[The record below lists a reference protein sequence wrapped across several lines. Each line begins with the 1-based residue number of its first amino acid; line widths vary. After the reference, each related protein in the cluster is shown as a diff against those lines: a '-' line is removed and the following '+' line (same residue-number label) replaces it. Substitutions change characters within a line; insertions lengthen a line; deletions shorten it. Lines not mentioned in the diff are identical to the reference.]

1 MEPSEAAG
9 AHDPITENMYTG
21 SQNSFPGDLID
32 SSDLSNADREQI
44 AQLMDALARL
54 REAERTLAEA
64 SRRFMK
70 LSEQD
75 MRALHYL
82 IAAKRQNAVVTPK
95 MLSAH
100 MVMSAASVTKLINR
114 LEREGH
120 VIRKL
125 HPSDRRAY
133 AIDVTAETAR
143 SARETVGRA
152 QARRIHA
159 AVRLTSRERDAVIR
173 FLDGMTDELSLSN
186 ANWAKPL

>member
-1 MEPSEAAG
+1 MESSEAAG

>member
-1 MEPSEAAG
+1 MESSEAAG

-21 SQNSFPGDLID
+21 SQNSFPGDLVD

-44 AQLMDALARL
+44 ARLMNSLARL
-54 REAERTLAEA
+54 REAERTLSEA

-82 IAAKRQNAVVTPK
+82 IAAKRQGAVVTPK
-95 MLSAH
+95 VLSAH
-100 MVMSAASVTKLINR
+100 MAMSAASVTKLINR

-133 AIDVTAETAR
+133 AIEITAETAR
-143 SARETVGRA
+143 SARETVGRS
-152 QARRIHA
+152 QARRVYA
-159 AVRLTSRERDAVIR
+159 AAQLSSRERDAVIR
-173 FLDGMTDELSLSN
+173 FLDGMADELSLSK
-186 ANWAKPL
+186 ADWAKKQ

>member
-1 MEPSEAAG
+1 MESTEAAG
-9 AHDPITENMYTG
+9 VHDPITENMYTG
-21 SQNSFPGDLID
+21 SQSSFPGDLVD
-32 SSDLSNADREQI
+32 SSDLSAADRT
-44 AQLMDALARL
+44 QLAAVMNALARL
-54 REAERTLAEA
+54 REAERALSEA

-100 MVMSAASVTKLINR
+100 MSMSAASVTKLINR

-133 AIDVTAETAR
+133 AIEITAETAR
-143 SARETVGRA
+143 SARETVGRS
-152 QARRIHA
+152 QARRVYA
-159 AVRLTSRERDAVIR
+159 AAQLSSRERDAVIR
-173 FLDGMTDELSLSN
+173 FFDGMADELSLSK
-186 ANWAKPL
+186 ADWAKKQ

>member
-1 MEPSEAAG
+1 MQPSESAG

-100 MVMSAASVTKLINR
+100 MLMSAASVTKLINR

-186 ANWAKPL
+186 ADWAKPL

>member
-54 REAERTLAEA
+54 REAERTLSEA

-100 MVMSAASVTKLINR
+100 MLMSAASVTKLINR

-186 ANWAKPL
+186 ADWAKPL

>member
-1 MEPSEAAG
+1 MESTEAAG
-9 AHDPITENMYTG
+9 VHDPITENMYTG
-21 SQNSFPGDLID
+21 SQSSFPGDLVD
-32 SSDLSNADREQI
+32 SSDLSAADREQI
-44 AQLMDALARL
+44 AAVMNALARL
-54 REAERTLAEA
+54 REAERALSEA

-75 MRALHYL
+75 MRAMHYL

-100 MVMSAASVTKLINR
+100 MSMSAASVTKLINR

-133 AIDVTAETAR
+133 ALDVTAETNR
-143 SARETVGRA
+143 SARETVGRT

-159 AVRLTSRERDAVIR
+159 AADLTSRERDAVIR
-173 FLDGMTDELSLSN
+173 FLNGMTEELSLDN
-186 ANWAKPL
+186 VDWTKQP

>member
-1 MEPSEAAG
+1 MESSEAAG

-44 AQLMDALARL
+44 ARLMNSLARL
-54 REAERTLAEA
+54 REAERRLSEA

-75 MRALHYL
+75 MHALHYL
-82 IAAKRQNAVVTPK
+82 LAAERQDSVVTPK

-100 MVMSAASVTKLINR
+100 MSMSAASVTKLINR

-120 VIRKL
+120 VVRRL

-133 AIDVTAETAR
+133 AIEITAETAR
-143 SARETVGRA
+143 SARETVGRS
-152 QARRIHA
+152 QARRVYA
-159 AVRLTSRERDAVIR
+159 AARLSHRERDAVIR
-173 FLDGMTDELSLSN
+173 FLDGMADELSLSN
-186 ANWAKPL
+186 ADWANQL

>member
-1 MEPSEAAG
+1 MESSEAPG

-21 SQNSFPGDLID
+21 SEHSFPGDLID
-32 SSDLSNADREQI
+32 SSDLSSTDREQI
-44 AQLMDALARL
+44 ARLMNSLARL
-54 REAERTLAEA
+54 REARRTLSDA
-64 SRRFMK
+64 SRKFMK
-70 LSEQD
+70 LSEPD

-95 MLSAH
+95 MLSIH
-100 MVMSAASVTKLINR
+100 MAMSAASVTKLINR

-133 AIDVTAETAR
+133 AIEVTEQTAR

-152 QARRIHA
+152 QARRIYA
-159 AVRLTSRERDAVIR
+159 AAQLSSSERDAVIR
-173 FLDGMTDELSLSN
+173 FLDGMTDELSLRN
-186 ANWAKPL
+186 ADWATQT

>member
-1 MEPSEAAG
+1 MESSEAAG

-21 SQNSFPGDLID
+21 SKHSFPDNLIA

-44 AQLMDALARL
+44 ARLMNSLARL
-54 REAERTLAEA
+54 REAERTLSEA

-82 IAAKRQNAVVTPK
+82 LAAERQDSVVTPK

-100 MVMSAASVTKLINR
+100 MSMSAASVTKLINR

-120 VIRKL
+120 VMRKL

-133 AIDVTAETAR
+133 AIEITSATAR
-143 SARETVGRA
+143 SARETVGRS
-152 QARRIHA
+152 QARRIYA
-159 AVRLTSRERDAVIR
+159 AARLSHRERDAVIR
-173 FLDGMTDELSLSN
+173 FLDGMTDELKLSN
-186 ANWAKPL
+186 ADWANQL

>member
-54 REAERTLAEA
+54 REAERTLSEA

-82 IAAKRQNAVVTPK
+82 IAAKRQNALVTPK

-100 MVMSAASVTKLINR
+100 MLMSAASVTKLINR

-173 FLDGMTDELSLSN
+173 FLDGMADELSLSN
-186 ANWAKPL
+186 ADWAKPL

>member
-54 REAERTLAEA
+54 REAERTLSVA

-82 IAAKRQNAVVTPK
+82 IAANRQNAVVTPK

-100 MVMSAASVTKLINR
+100 MLMSAASVTKLINR

-173 FLDGMTDELSLSN
+173 FLDGMAEELSLSN
-186 ANWAKPL
+186 ADWAKPL

>member
-21 SQNSFPGDLID
+21 SQYSFPGDLID

-54 REAERTLAEA
+54 REAERTLSEA

-70 LSEQD
+70 LSEQN

-100 MVMSAASVTKLINR
+100 MLMSAASVTKLINR

-133 AIDVTAETAR
+133 AIDVTAQTAR

-159 AVRLTSRERDAVIR
+159 AAHLTSRERDAVIR
-173 FLDGMTDELSLSN
+173 FLDGMAEELSLSN
-186 ANWAKPL
+186 ADWAKQL

>member
-1 MEPSEAAG
+1 MESSEAAG

-21 SQNSFPGDLID
+21 SQNSFPGDLVD

-44 AQLMDALARL
+44 ARLMNSLARL
-54 REAERTLAEA
+54 REAERTLSEA

-82 IAAKRQNAVVTPK
+82 IAAKRQGAVVTPK

-100 MVMSAASVTKLINR
+100 MAMSAASVTKLINR

-133 AIDVTAETAR
+133 AIEITAETAR
-143 SARETVGRA
+143 SARETVGRS
-152 QARRIHA
+152 QSRRIYA
-159 AVRLTSRERDAVIR
+159 AAQLSSRERDAVIR
-173 FLDGMTDELSLSN
+173 FLDGMADELSLSK
-186 ANWAKPL
+186 ADWAKKQ

>member
-100 MVMSAASVTKLINR
+100 MLMSAASVTKLINR

-186 ANWAKPL
+186 ADWAKPL

>member
-1 MEPSEAAG
+1 MESTEAAG
-9 AHDPITENMYTG
+9 VHDPITENMYTG
-21 SQNSFPGDLID
+21 SQSSFPGDLVD
-32 SSDLSNADREQI
+32 SSDLSAADREQI
-44 AQLMDALARL
+44 AAVMNALARL
-54 REAERTLAEA
+54 REAERALAEA

-82 IAAKRQNAVVTPK
+82 IAAKRQNAAVTPK

-100 MVMSAASVTKLINR
+100 MSMSAASVTKLINR
-114 LEREGH
+114 LERDGH

-133 AIDVTAETAR
+133 ALEVTAETTR
-143 SARETVGRA
+143 SARETVGRT

-159 AVRLTSRERDAVIR
+159 AADLTSRERDAVIR
-173 FLDGMTDELSLSN
+173 FLNGMTEELSLDN
-186 ANWAKPL
+186 VDWTKQP

>member
-1 MEPSEAAG
+1 MESTEAAG
-9 AHDPITENMYTG
+9 VHDPITENMYTG
-21 SQNSFPGDLID
+21 SQSSFPGDLVD
-32 SSDLSNADREQI
+32 SSDLSAADREQI
-44 AQLMDALARL
+44 AAVMKALARL
-54 REAERTLAEA
+54 REAERALSEA

-75 MRALHYL
+75 MRAMHYL

-100 MVMSAASVTKLINR
+100 MSMSAASVTKLINR

-133 AIDVTAETAR
+133 ALEVTAETNR
-143 SARETVGRA
+143 SACETVGRT

-159 AVRLTSRERDAVIR
+159 AADLTSRERDAVIR
-173 FLDGMTDELSLSN
+173 FLNGMTEELSLDN
-186 ANWAKPL
+186 VDWTKQP

>member
-1 MEPSEAAG
+1 MESTEAAG
-9 AHDPITENMYTG
+9 VHDPITENMYTG
-21 SQNSFPGDLID
+21 SQSSFPGDLVD
-32 SSDLSNADREQI
+32 SSDLSTADRKQI
-44 AQLMDALARL
+44 AAVMNALARL
-54 REAERTLAEA
+54 REAERALSEA

-100 MVMSAASVTKLINR
+100 MSMSAASVTKLINR

-133 AIDVTAETAR
+133 ALEVTAETTR
-143 SARETVGRA
+143 SARETVGRT

-159 AVRLTSRERDAVIR
+159 AADLTGRERDAVIR
-173 FLDGMTDELSLSN
+173 FLNGMAEELSLDN
-186 ANWAKPL
+186 VDWTKQP

>member
-82 IAAKRQNAVVTPK
+82 IATKRQNAVVTPK

-100 MVMSAASVTKLINR
+100 MLMSAASVTKLINR
-114 LEREGH
+114 LERERH

-173 FLDGMTDELSLSN
+173 FLDGMADELSLSN
-186 ANWAKPL
+186 ADWAKPL

>member
-1 MEPSEAAG
+1 MESSEATG

-21 SQNSFPGDLID
+21 SEQSFPGDLID
-32 SSDLSNADREQI
+32 SSGLSSADVEQI
-44 AQLMDALARL
+44 ARVMNALARL
-54 REAERTLAEA
+54 REAERTLSDA

-95 MLSAH
+95 MLSGH
-100 MVMSAASVTKLINR
+100 MAMSAASVTKLINR

-125 HPSDRRAY
+125 HPNDRRAF
-133 AIDVTAETAR
+133 AIEVTESTVR
-143 SARETVGRA
+143 SARETVGRS
-152 QARRIHA
+152 QARRFYA
-159 AVRLTSRERDAVIR
+159 AADLSSRDREAVIR
-173 FLDGMTDELSLSN
+173 FLDGMTEELSLRN
-186 ANWAKPL
+186 ADWAQSQ

>member
-1 MEPSEAAG
+1 MESSEAAG

-32 SSDLSNADREQI
+32 SSDLSNVDREQI
-44 AQLMDALARL
+44 ARLMNSLARL
-54 REAERTLAEA
+54 REAERRLSEA

-82 IAAKRQNAVVTPK
+82 LAAERQDSVVTPK

-100 MVMSAASVTKLINR
+100 MSMSAASVTKLINR

-120 VIRKL
+120 VVRRL

-133 AIDVTAETAR
+133 AIEITAETAR
-143 SARETVGRA
+143 SARETVGRS
-152 QARRIHA
+152 QARRILA
-159 AVRLTSRERDAVIR
+159 AARLSHRERDAVIR
-173 FLDGMTDELSLSN
+173 FLDGMADELSLSN
-186 ANWAKPL
+186 ADWANQL

>member
-100 MVMSAASVTKLINR
+100 MLMSAASVTKLINR

-133 AIDVTAETAR
+133 AIDVTAATAR

-173 FLDGMTDELSLSN
+173 FLDGMADELSLSN
-186 ANWAKPL
+186 ADWAKPL

>member
-1 MEPSEAAG
+1 MESSETAG
-9 AHDPITENMYTG
+9 VHDPITENMYTG
-21 SQNSFPGDLID
+21 SQNSFPGDLVD

-44 AQLMDALARL
+44 ARLMNSLARL
-54 REAERTLAEA
+54 REAERTLSEA

-82 IAAKRQNAVVTPK
+82 IAAKRQGAVVTPK

-100 MVMSAASVTKLINR
+100 MAMSAASVTKLINR

-133 AIDVTAETAR
+133 AIEITAETAR
-143 SARETVGRA
+143 SARETVGRS
-152 QARRIHA
+152 QARRVYA
-159 AVRLTSRERDAVIR
+159 AAQLSSRERDAVIR
-173 FLDGMTDELSLSN
+173 FLDGMADELSLSK
-186 ANWAKPL
+186 ADWAKKQ

>member
-1 MEPSEAAG
+1 MESSEAAG

-21 SQNSFPGDLID
+21 SQNSFPGDLVD

-44 AQLMDALARL
+44 ARLMNSLARL
-54 REAERTLAEA
+54 REAERTLSEA

-82 IAAKRQNAVVTPK
+82 IAAKRQGAVVTPK

-100 MVMSAASVTKLINR
+100 MAMSAASVTKLINR

-133 AIDVTAETAR
+133 AIEITAETAR
-143 SARETVGRA
+143 SARETVGRS
-152 QARRIHA
+152 QSRRIYA
-159 AVRLTSRERDAVIR
+159 AAQLNSSERDAVIR
-173 FLDGMTDELSLSN
+173 FLDGMADELSLSK
-186 ANWAKPL
+186 ADWATEQ

>member
-1 MEPSEAAG
+1 MESSRAAG
-9 AHDPITENMYTG
+9 VHDPITENIYTG
-21 SQNSFPGDLID
+21 SQTGFPDDLID
-32 SSDLSNADREQI
+32 CSELSAPDRKQI
-44 AQLMDALARL
+44 AEVMNALARL
-54 REAERTLAEA
+54 REAERALSEA

-95 MLSAH
+95 MLSVH
-100 MVMSAASVTKLINR
+100 MNMSAASVTKLINR

-120 VIRKL
+120 MIRKL

-133 AIDVTAETAR
+133 ALDVTAKTAR
-143 SARETVGRA
+143 SARETVGRT

-159 AVRLTSRERDAVIR
+159 AADLTTGERDAVIR
-173 FLDGMTDELSLSN
+173 FLDGMTEELSLSN
-186 ANWAKPL
+186 ADWTKQL

>member
-1 MEPSEAAG
+1 MESSEAAG

-21 SQNSFPGDLID
+21 SQNSFPGDLVD

-44 AQLMDALARL
+44 ARLMSSLARL
-54 REAERTLAEA
+54 REAERTLSEA

-82 IAAKRQNAVVTPK
+82 IAAKRQGAVVTPK

-100 MVMSAASVTKLINR
+100 MAMSAASVTKLINR

-133 AIDVTAETAR
+133 AIEITAETAR
-143 SARETVGRA
+143 SARETVGRS
-152 QARRIHA
+152 QARRVYA
-159 AVRLTSRERDAVIR
+159 AAQLSSRERDAVIR
-173 FLDGMTDELSLSN
+173 FLDGMADELSLSK
-186 ANWAKPL
+186 ADWAKKQ

>member
-1 MEPSEAAG
+1 MEPSEVAG
-9 AHDPITENMYTG
+9 AHDPIAENMYTG

-32 SSDLSNADREQI
+32 SSDLSDADREQI
-44 AQLMDALARL
+44 AQLMNALARL
-54 REAERTLAEA
+54 REAERTLSEA

-82 IAAKRQNAVVTPK
+82 IVAKRQNAVVTPK

-133 AIDVTAETAR
+133 AIDVTAATAR

-152 QARRIHA
+152 QARRVHA
-159 AVRLTSRERDAVIR
+159 AADLTSRERDAVIR
-173 FLDGMTDELSLSN
+173 FLDGMAEELSLSN
-186 ANWAKPL
+186 ADWAKQL

>member
-1 MEPSEAAG
+1 MESTEAAG
-9 AHDPITENMYTG
+9 VHDPITENMYTG
-21 SQNSFPGDLID
+21 SQSSFPGDLVD
-32 SSDLSNADREQI
+32 SSDLSAADREQI
-44 AQLMDALARL
+44 AAVMNALARL
-54 REAERTLAEA
+54 REAERALSEA

-75 MRALHYL
+75 MRAMHYL

-100 MVMSAASVTKLINR
+100 MSMSAASVTKLINR

-133 AIDVTAETAR
+133 ALEVTAETNR
-143 SARETVGRA
+143 SARETVGRT

-159 AVRLTSRERDAVIR
+159 AADLTSRERDAVIR
-173 FLDGMTDELSLSN
+173 FLNGMTEELSLDN
-186 ANWAKPL
+186 VDWTKQP

>member
-1 MEPSEAAG
+1 MESSEAAG
-9 AHDPITENMYTG
+9 VHDPITENMYTG
-21 SQNSFPGDLID
+21 SQSGFPGDLID
-32 SSDLSNADREQI
+32 SSSLSPADREQI
-44 AQLMDALARL
+44 AAVMNALARL
-54 REAERTLAEA
+54 REAERALSEA

-95 MLSAH
+95 MLSVH
-100 MVMSAASVTKLINR
+100 MSMSAASVTKLINR

-133 AIDVTAETAR
+133 ALEVTAETTR
-143 SARETVGRA
+143 SARETVGRT
-152 QARRIHA
+152 QARRIYA
-159 AVRLTSRERDAVIR
+159 AADLSSRERDAVIR
-173 FLDGMTDELSLSN
+173 FLDGMTEELSLSN
-186 ANWAKPL
+186 TDWTKQP